1 MFHPQRQPV
10 CDYRTETTG
19 LQAHHLTEGTLQ
31 LHQRCVDRNDRT
43 RLPLLVPAPVFIEVQ
58 RQVASIIR
66 DKILVGYALWE
77 FLSVR
82 HGRHPG
88 GSWDIYNRSIL
99 GNGPRTSSYQHTRYR
114 PLHVLPSDTRLPA
127 ERRSPPRH
135 AGEALHGERH
145 WGAR

>member
-1 MFHPQRQPV
+1 MRPFTVAIGKESTLTH
-10 CDYRTETTG
+10 CD
-19 LQAHHLTEGTLQ
+19 
-31 LHQRCVDRNDRT
+31 
-43 RLPLLVPAPVFIEVQ
+43 LVPAPVFIDVQ

-82 HGRHPG
+82 HGRPLDELWG
-88 GSWDIYNRSIL
+88 VYNRSIS
-99 GNGPRTSSYQHTRYR
+99 GNGPRTSSYQHTRHR
-114 PLHVLPSDTRLPA
+114 TLHVLSSDTRLSA
-127 ERRSPPRH
+127 ERRGPPRH

>member
-82 HGRHPG
+82 HSLPSYDVQGAY
-88 GSWDIYNRSIL
+88 DRSIA
-99 GNGPRTSSYQHTRYR
+99 GNGLGPSDHQHTRHR
-114 PLHVLPSDTRLPA
+114 SLHVVP
-127 ERRSPPRH
+127 
-135 AGEALHGERH
+135 
-145 WGAR
+145 